1 MQIFFLYGQVAA
13 GKYTI
18 GRALAELTGL
28 PLFHNH
34 LIVDAVASV
43 FSFGSSSFVTLREEF
58 WLRVIGEAATQGQSL
73 IFTFAPEGTVSRHFP
88 AQVEALVQRA
98 GGTMTYVALDV
109 ARDEQVKRLTDPSRS
124 AFGKLR
130 SVDILETLRDDHAR
144 CMAQMPP
151 AHLTIDTG
159 AISPT
164 EAARQ
169 IALLRID

>member
-1 MQIFFLYGQVAA
+1 VQIFFLYGQVAA
-13 GKYTI
+13 GKLTV

-43 FSFGSSSFVTLREEF
+43 FPFGSESFVTLREEF
-58 WLRVIGEAATQGQSL
+58 WLRVIGEAATQRQSL

-88 AQVEALVQRA
+88 ARVEALVQRA
-98 GGTMTYVALDV
+98 DGIITYVALDV
-109 ARDEQVKRLTDPSRS
+109 PPEQQVKRLVDPSRS

-130 SVDILETLRDDHAR
+130 SIDILETLRDDYAR

-151 AHLTIDTG
+151 ADLTIDTG
-159 AISPT
+159 ATSPS

-169 IALLRID
+169 IALLKVD